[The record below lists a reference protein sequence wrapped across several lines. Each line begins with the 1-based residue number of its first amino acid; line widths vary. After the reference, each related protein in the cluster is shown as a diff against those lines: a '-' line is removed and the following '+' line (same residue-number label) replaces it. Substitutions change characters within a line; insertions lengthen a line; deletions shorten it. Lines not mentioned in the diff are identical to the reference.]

1 MSQIVKSS
9 VLAACFATVALTSAR
24 AQTDD
29 LAARVPVCENRDG
42 HASASDRVAA
52 CSAILGGAPLAPA
65 AEAMA
70 HVNRAW
76 AYSLEGRMGE
86 ARADYDIALTLNP
99 GSYVIYN
106 ERALFNLR
114 VGRLDAA
121 LSDYDTALKIAP
133 QTAYSLYGRG
143 LTLLRKGDTA
153 RGQDD
158 LAAARRLDGGV
169 DGTFRALGFGP

>member
-9 VLAACFATVALTSAR
+9 VLAACFAAFALTSAR

-29 LAARVPVCENRDG
+29 LAARYPVCENRDG
-42 HASASDRVAA
+42 HASAQERVAA

-65 AEAMA
+65 AESMA

-76 AYSLEGRMGE
+76 AYSLEGRMAD

-99 GSYVIYN
+99 TSYVIYN
-106 ERALFNLR
+106 ERGLFNLR
-114 VGRLDAA
+114 VGQFDAA
-121 LSDYDTALKIAP
+121 LSDYDAALKIAP
-133 QTAYSLYGRG
+133 ATAYSLYGRG
-143 LTLLRKGDTA
+143 LTLLRKGQTA

-158 LAAARRLDGGV
+158 LAAARRLDSGV
-169 DGTFRALGFGP
+169 DQTFRSLGFTP

>member
-1 MSQIVKSS
+1 MRTA
-9 VLAACFATVALTSAR
+9 VLAACFAAIASTGAV

-29 LAARVPVCENRDG
+29 LAARIPVCENRDG
-42 HASASDRVAA
+42 HASAQERVAA

-65 AEAMA
+65 SESMA

-86 ARADYDIALTLNP
+86 ARADYDIALALNP

-106 ERALFNLR
+106 ERGLFNLR
-114 VGRLDAA
+114 VGQLDAA
-121 LSDYDTALKIAP
+121 LVDYDAALKLAP
-133 QTAYSLYGRG
+133 ATAYSLYGRG
-143 LTLLRKGDTA
+143 LTLLRQGQTA

-158 LAAARRLDGGV
+158 LAAARRLDSGV
-169 DGTFRALGFGP
+169 DRTFRALGFAP